1 VKRVVVLLQNH
12 QSFIY
17 FRVLTKPQLLNP
29 LKSTAM
35 KPQVYQKK
43 TVLSV
48 FFSNLSKNFSGLFK
62 SGDKKEFQRLKD
74 FISS

>member
-1 VKRVVVLLQNH
+1 
-12 QSFIY
+12 
-17 FRVLTKPQLLNP
+17 
-29 LKSTAM
+29 M
-35 KPQVYQKK
+35 KNQVSQKK

-48 FFSNLSKNFSGLFK
+48 FFSNLSKNFVALFE